1 MTNTDAFLDRLEQAV
16 TLTGDDAAIR
26 MHAEY
31 EPQAGP
37 QAKVFPP
44 TYLPDGET
52 RYHLEQRWGAD
63 GEPVDVVILDSIQ
76 SQANR
81 AEEALRGAAEEL
93 GLPQLVMVAEL
104 EHRTIR
110 ISSLD
115 APHRSR
121 DAYFIDSEIDGT
133 PFDKTDIGQ
142 ALARVNA
149 DDATAALRYAPYDL
163 IYGVWD
169 SHRGKRMAT
178 KFPRVYTSEMLG
190 WHVQRGKR
198 AATKGDPINL
208 KGTSEVPLDEWRPET
223 ETGQRK
229 KKNVELNTLGH
240 GMIPGAAQDEAGGVS
255 VRAITRQAVL
265 SLTGLARLHFPAG
278 NGKEA
283 DAVGRLA
290 LATVALLADRLAFA
304 GAGLSLRSGADL
316 IRTSDRL
323 EWVRAGGE
331 TEPLELNVD
340 DARGLVS
347 TAAERLT
354 NAGLGWSGEPVIL
367 APAERLQ
374 KVIEQT
380 FYVPELDAEG

>member
-1 MTNTDAFLDRLEQAV
+1 MTNSDALLDRLEQAV

-26 MHAEY
+26 MHTGY

-44 TYLPDGET
+44 TYLPDGDT
-52 RYHLEQRWGAD
+52 KYHIEQRWGTD

-81 AEEALRGAAEEL
+81 AEEALRRAAEDL

-121 DAYFIDSEIDGT
+121 DAYFIDSELDGE

-149 DDATAALRYAPYDL
+149 GDATAALRYAPYDL

-208 KGTSEVPLDEWRPET
+208 KGTSEVPLDEVAARDRDRPAQE
-223 ETGQRK
+223 EERRAEHARARNDPGGRAGRGRRR
-229 KKNVELNTLGH
+229 LGACH
-240 GMIPGAAQDEAGGVS
+240 HPAGGPV
-255 VRAITRQAVL
+255 AH
-265 SLTGLARLHFPAG
+265 GARPAPLPDG
-278 NGKEA
+278 
-283 DAVGRLA
+283 GREG
-290 LATVALLADRLAFA
+290 R
-304 GAGLSLRSGADL
+304 GRGRPC
-316 IRTSDRL
+316 
-323 EWVRAGGE
+323 RAGRRRA
-331 TEPLELNVD
+331 PRRS
-340 DARGLVS
+340 ARV
-347 TAAERLT
+347 RRC
-354 NAGLGWSGEPVIL
+354 WSQ
-367 APAERLQ
+367 PAVRQ
-374 KVIEQT
+374 RPRPHVGPAR
-380 FYVPELDAEG
+380 VGSRRW